1 MDTRFQQAT
10 QMSHFGNMVE
20 GVVYAIF
27 AFATLF
33 VMAKVLLSSS
43 IGIAQDL
50 GGAILVGLF
59 IAVFFIVLPILSKK
73 R

>member
-1 MDTRFQQAT
+1 
-10 QMSHFGNMVE
+10 MVE